1 MNSKK
6 IIITGANGFI
16 GRHLALHLA
25 KQGYNVVALVAKGF
39 PFDFLLNKKRITCIE
54 FTFDDL
60 LSLNGS
66 SQIQGASL
74 IYHMAWAGV
83 STTFKNEALTQAQN
97 IQFGIKLLEFADQN
111 DIRRVIV
118 PGSASEYACG
128 QGIIDGHNVP
138 APSDLYS
145 ASKVATRYL
154 CQTYARQ
161 HNIEFIWTA
170 ITSIYGP
177 ERNDNNLISY
187 AIKTLLK
194 GEKPSF
200 SGLEQQW
207 DYLYIDDLMYAL
219 QAIGEKGKDGKIYPI
234 GSGEHKQM
242 YEYVK
247 ILRDKINPNLPLGIG
262 DLPYKNKTIDNQ
274 ILDISELKSDTDF
287 CPRYTFEQGIDLT
300 INYFKQI
307 FNQSI

>member
-1 MNSKK
+1 MSAKK

-16 GRHLALHLA
+16 GSNLALHLA
-25 KQGYNVVALVAKGF
+25 SQGYQVVALVAKGF
-39 PFDFLLNKKRITCIE
+39 PYDFLQDKEGIFCVE

-60 LSLNGS
+60 SLLNGTPE
-66 SQIQGASL
+66 IQGASL
-74 IYHMAWAGV
+74 IFHMAWAGV
-83 STTFKNEALTQAQN
+83 STTYKNEALTQAQN
-97 IQFGIKLLEFADQN
+97 ILYGIKLLEFADKN
-111 DIRRVIV
+111 DIRRVVV

-128 QGIIDGHNVP
+128 QGIIDGHNIA

-145 ASKVATRYL
+145 AAKVSTRMM

-177 ERNDNNLISY
+177 GRNDNNLISY

-200 SGLEQQW
+200 TGLEQQW

-234 GSGEHKQM
+234 GSGEHQQM
-242 YEYVK
+242 CEYVK
-247 ILRDKINPNLPLGIG
+247 LLRDKINPSLPLGIG
-262 DLPYKNKTIDNQ
+262 DMPYKNKTIDNQ
-274 ILDISELKSDTDF
+274 ILDISELKADTGF
-287 CPRYTFEQGIDLT
+287 CPRYSFEQGIDLT
-300 INYFKQI
+300 INYFK
-307 FNQSI
+307 NL